1 MEFAFAASS
10 NIPCSSKVVLILP
23 SKSFKFLIVDFGTVT
38 NSGATGFSGVREGVA
53 KAKGVFI
60 GLLLSAG
67 LLILPP
73 CSLPVLNGLF
83 RIFKWPFRVLK

>member
-1 MEFAFAASS
+1 MDSAFAASS
-10 NIPCSSKVVLILP
+10 NIPCSSKVVLIFP
-23 SKSFKFLIVDFGTVT
+23 SKSFKFLMVVLGTVT
-38 NSGATGFSGVREGVA
+38 NSGATGLSGVRRGVA
-53 KAKGVFI
+53 KANGVFI

-73 CSLPVLNGLF
+73 CSLPGLKGLF

>member
-1 MEFAFAASS
+1 MDSAFAASS

-38 NSGATGFSGVREGVA
+38 NSGAIGLSDSRGGEA
-53 KAKGVFI
+53 KENGVFI

-67 LLILPP
+67 LLILPFW
-73 CSLPVLNGLF
+73 SLPVLKGLL

>member
-1 MEFAFAASS
+1 MDSAFAARSH
-10 NIPCSSKVVLILP
+10 IPCSSKVVLIFP
-23 SKSFKFLIVDFGTVT
+23 SKSFKFLMVVLGTVT
-38 NSGATGFSGVREGVA
+38 NSGAIGFSDSRGGLA
-53 KAKGVFI
+53 KENGVFI

-73 CSLPVLNGLF
+73 CSLPGLKGLF